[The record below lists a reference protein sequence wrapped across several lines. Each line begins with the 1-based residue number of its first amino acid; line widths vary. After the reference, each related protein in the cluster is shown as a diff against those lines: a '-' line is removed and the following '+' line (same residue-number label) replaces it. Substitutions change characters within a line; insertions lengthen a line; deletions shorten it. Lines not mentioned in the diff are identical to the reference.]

1 MAKKYIEYEGKK
13 FPNDTELDFYKL
25 LKSLN
30 INFIHQH
37 KILLM
42 EESENGKD
50 IYWNVDFYLK
60 DLDIVIDTKGCLTNL
75 RVAEL
80 KRRLLEDKYEHTKA
94 LFVYKVPSKTIEKI
108 LGTKFMSEDEEKR
121 IKKVIK
127 AAKEH
132 FGIKGNLLVKFATE
146 EMRKFFYENNIY
158 GIFGDN
164 F

>member
-1 MAKKYIEYEGKK
+1 MAKKYIEFEGKK
-13 FPNDTELDFYKL
+13 FPNNSELNFYKL

-37 KILLM
+37 KILLL

-60 DLDIVIDTKGCLTNL
+60 DLNIVIDTKGCLTNL

-80 KRRLLEDKYEHTKA
+80 KRRLLEDKYSHMKA
-94 LFVYKVPSKTIEKI
+94 LFVYEVPTKTVEKI
-108 LGTKFMSEDEEKR
+108 LGTKFVTEDEFKR
-121 IKKVIK
+121 IKKVI
-127 AAKEH
+127 AGAKKE
-132 FGIKGNLLVKFATE
+132 FGIKTMNVKHATK
-146 EMRKFFYENNIY
+146 EMREYFYQNNIY
-158 GIFGDN
+158 GVFGDN